1 LAQQN
6 GAAASGQPEDGTSR
20 ADEFMATLQ
29 SIYETNNEL
38 TAIPLSLYQSLFQDL
53 MRDEIQLVLPQ
64 DNQDMFSEEI
74 RVNIQNL
81 QLSQHTQKIELRVYN
96 SESAELSRLDLQG
109 ERVLLMTAN
118 RNFFA
123 LYTNKQ

>member
-1 LAQQN
+1 
-6 GAAASGQPEDGTSR
+6 
-20 ADEFMATLQ
+20 MATLQ

-38 TAIPLSLYQSLFQDL
+38 TAIPLSLYQSLFQEL

-64 DNQDMFSEEI
+64 DNKDMFSEEI
-74 RVNIQNL
+74 RVIIQNL
-81 QLSQHTQKIELRVYN
+81 QLSQHSQKIELKVYN
-96 SESAELSRLDLQG
+96 SESAELSHLDLQG